1 MDNKLQGSIGT
12 SASLALRLG
21 QAIFSAASL
30 LFMCLNVSYYS
41 YSYPPFCFLVATMS
55 FVTPW
60 NLGLAVIDAF
70 SLLVKRSS
78 HQPGILPFLIG
89 VDWVLSFLSL
99 ATACSTASATDYLIA
114 SGGSPYCNGNMC
126 RRYQLSAAMAFLSWI
141 LSLAS
146 FLFNLWLLLPTVYLL
161 HL

>member
-12 SASLALRLG
+12 SAGLALRLG

-78 HQPGILPFLIG
+78 HQPGILPYLVG
-89 VDWVLSFLSL
+89 VDWSILQWEYVQTISTLCCHGFLVLDFVIGVFSL
-99 ATACSTASATDYLIA
+99 
-114 SGGSPYCNGNMC
+114 
-126 RRYQLSAAMAFLSWI
+126 Q
-141 LSLAS
+141 SLAS
-146 FLFNLWLLLPTVYLL
+146 SSYRILVASLILDLLISS
-161 HL
+161 